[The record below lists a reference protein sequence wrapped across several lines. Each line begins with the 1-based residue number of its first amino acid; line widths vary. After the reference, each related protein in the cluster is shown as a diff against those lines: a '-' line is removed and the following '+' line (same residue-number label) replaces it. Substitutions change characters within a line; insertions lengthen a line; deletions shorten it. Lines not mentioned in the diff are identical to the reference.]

1 MAEKALE
8 QDGVT
13 GGSRVRLLPFTE
25 WLPMLDRKT
34 IKVDIVAGITA
45 GVLILPQAV
54 ALAAIAGLPPEFGL
68 YTSIF
73 PVIIAALFGSS
84 WHVMSGPNTALA
96 VLIFID
102 LSSFASRS
110 TEEYILYAMGLT
122 FMAGAFQLLF
132 GLARLGVVFNFISH
146 SVIVGL
152 VAGVGIVIII
162 QQLGNF
168 FGLVMNQREEIY
180 ETFIQVFYNL
190 NHANWYAAMAG
201 LATVV
206 SGVTI
211 RKYRRKWPHLVLAVI
226 IGTAAGWL
234 IDALFGSATVAMD
247 KLGTLTL
254 SAFPFRPVDW
264 SADNLV
270 IFRELIP
277 SAILIAL
284 LGLMQSA
291 VIARAMAVRSGQQVN
306 MNQEIIGQGLS
317 NIVGSYLSCF
327 ASCGSFNRSAANMDA
342 GARTPLASL
351 VSAVALAVLIWIA
364 APLIAHMPI
373 SVMAGILF
381 LVGWGLVDLHE
392 IRKLVNVREEFLI
405 FSACFVVSII
415 FGLDYGVFLGVLFSV
430 IAYFRHVSRPEI
442 QRLSGGEATHL
453 LPPGMPADTHVMR
466 LTGNLFFGSVQAVEL
481 QLRDIAAGDS
491 RKGSLFLS
499 LDLVGY
505 LDTAGALLIAKE
517 AAGRRQ
523 AGGTLYLS
531 LRDHSL
537 DDMLAKSGLVETVGP
552 DRIFYRAG
560 TPAMATYSSIFRE
573 QSA

>member
-1 MAEKALE
+1 MA
-8 QDGVT
+8 DGIAQTKSADSGWV
-13 GGSRVRLLPFTE
+13 GRFLPFTE
-25 WLPMLDRKT
+25 WWGMLDRPSV
-34 IKVDIVAGITA
+34 KVDIVAGITA

-110 TEEYILYAMGLT
+110 TEEYIMYAMGLT

-180 ETFIQVFYNL
+180 ETLMQVFYNL
-190 NHANWYAAMAG
+190 NHANWYAATAG
-201 LATVV
+201 FATVA
-206 SGVTI
+206 SGLLI

-226 IGTAAGWL
+226 IGTAVGWFV
-234 IDALFGSATVAMD
+234 DGLFGSANTRID

-254 SAFPFRPVDW
+254 AALPFKPVDW
-264 SADNLV
+264 SADNIV
-270 IFRELIP
+270 VFRELIA
-277 SAILIAL
+277 SAVLIAI

-306 MNQEIIGQGLS
+306 MNQEIIGQGLG

-327 ASCGSFNRSAANMDA
+327 ASCGSFNRSAANIDA

-351 VSAVALAVLIWIA
+351 VSAAALAVLIWIA
-364 APLIAHMPI
+364 APLIALMPI

-381 LVGWGLVDLHE
+381 LVGWGLVDLRE
-392 IRKLVNVREEFLI
+392 IRKLVNVREEFVI
-405 FSACFVVSII
+405 FIACFIVSVV
-415 FGLDYGVFLGVLFSV
+415 FGLDYGVFVGVLLSV
-430 IAYFRHVSRPEI
+430 VAYFRDVSRPEI
-442 QRLSGGEATHL
+442 HTLVGDDAAHL
-453 LPPGMPADTHVMR
+453 LPPGAPRDSHVLR
-466 LTGNLFFGSVQAVEL
+466 LTGNLFFGSVHAVEL
-481 QLRDIAAGDS
+481 QLREIAARDERRGH
-491 RKGSLFLS
+491 LFLS

-517 AAGRRQ
+517 AASRRQ
-523 AGGTLYLS
+523 AGGS
-531 LRDHSL
+531 LDIGFRDHSL
-537 DDMLAKSGLVETVGP
+537 DEMLQKSGLVESVGP
-552 DRIFYRAG
+552 DHIYYRAG
-560 TPAMATYSSIFRE
+560 TPGVSTYSSIFRE
-573 QSA
+573 QQA